1 MTCSP
6 PITAHLP
13 RAPAQRVQRVGR
25 GEGQAAAA
33 REHAGHHGLG
43 GRRVEVAG
51 EDEGRGG
58 ARHHGGQPL
67 QQVRALLRAQ
77 GGQQRAAPRLEVGG
91 HHGQLLLRLLVA
103 ERGGQHHLGQSE
115 VSTGSR
121 VRSPP
126 IPAHLVALHAPH
138 LQHAGVPGLAA
149 ELVSPVE
156 DRAAVRPRV
165 ALHVDTGRVGLGHEP
180 DTMTHA
186 VVVMWKENRPEPE
199 HRSTTQNSL
208 PDVADGAERP
218 LERAEV
224 VHLLET
230 DHVRRV
236 PQQLLQYPPP
246 PARVTCHV
254 SRELA

>member
-1 MTCSP
+1 MTSSP

-103 ERGGQHHLGQSE
+103 ERGGQHHLDQSE
-115 VSTGSR
+115 VSTGVTWPLPANPSSPGCSPR
-121 VRSPP
+121 ATPAARGSARTRS
-126 IPAHLVALHAPH
+126 
-138 LQHAGVPGLAA
+138 
-149 ELVSPVE
+149 
-156 DRAAVRPRV
+156 
-165 ALHVDTGRVGLGHEP
+165 
-180 DTMTHA
+180 
-186 VVVMWKENRPEPE
+186 
-199 HRSTTQNSL
+199 
-208 PDVADGAERP
+208 
-218 LERAEV
+218 
-224 VHLLET
+224 
-230 DHVRRV
+230 
-236 PQQLLQYPPP
+236 
-246 PARVTCHV
+246 
-254 SRELA
+254 